1 MLCAFQTFNLASFL
15 NNFLHALLVH
25 VLVQACGVWKPV
37 ECFLA
42 GLRGRK
48 RRGERCADLNFF
60 AEFRSRSVSLNCC
73 TCLLFIF
80 EVRRRGWK
88 VSGWWEKATLS
99 PVWGCS
105 CILPNC
111 LVKGTFVLQWNISP
125 FTPLDAVSP
134 RFSFLRKTLSL
145 QARVTDP
152 PPSLF
157 LPSGLMENLW
167 SLSSQWL

>member
-1 MLCAFQTFNLASFL
+1 MTTIQGVGSTTKNENSGSASLCCVRFRLLIWHLFL

-80 EVRRRGWK
+80 EVRRRG
-88 VSGWWEKATLS
+88 G
-99 PVWGCS
+99 G
-105 CILPNC
+105 
-111 LVKGTFVLQWNISP
+111 
-125 FTPLDAVSP
+125 
-134 RFSFLRKTLSL
+134 R
-145 QARVTDP
+145 
-152 PPSLF
+152 
-157 LPSGLMENLW
+157 
-167 SLSSQWL
+167 

>member
-1 MLCAFQTFNLASFL
+1 MLCAFQTFNLASFFY
-15 NNFLHALLVH
+15 NFLHALLVH

-48 RRGERCADLNFF
+48 RGEKVCRLKFF
-60 AEFRSRSVSLNCC
+60 CRVQEPQRF
-73 TCLLFIF
+73 TELLHLSFVYF
-80 EVRRRGWK
+80 WGQEEGGWK

>member
-1 MLCAFQTFNLASFL
+1 MWRLEAG
-15 NNFLHALLVH
+15 
-25 VLVQACGVWKPV
+25 GVFFGRTPWKEEEGGKV
-37 ECFLA
+37 CRL
-42 GLRGRK
+42 K
-48 RRGERCADLNFF
+48 FF

-80 EVRRRGWK
+80 EVRRRGGWK

-152 PPSLF
+152 PPPSLF